1 MMMRTPLLLR
11 VKLAFSDYPVGYLF
25 KSPPL
30 PGTLRQEWIS
40 RGYLEVMDE
49 EEKPEVP
56 EEREKFFTPK
66 PNKRHR

>member
-1 MMMRTPLLLR
+1 MIKTPLLLR

-40 RGYLEVMDE
+40 RGYLELVD
-49 EEKPEVP
+49 
-56 EEREKFFTPK
+56 EEREEKKPEEHQRSFTNPRK
-66 PNKRHR
+66 GHHR